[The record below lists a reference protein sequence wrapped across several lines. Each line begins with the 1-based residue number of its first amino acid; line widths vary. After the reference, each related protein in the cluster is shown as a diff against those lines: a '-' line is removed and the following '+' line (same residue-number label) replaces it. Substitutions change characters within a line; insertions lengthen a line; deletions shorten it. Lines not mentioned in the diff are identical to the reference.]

1 MLIDWFTVGA
11 QTLNFFILVWLLK
24 RFLYKPILAAIDA
37 REQKIAQKMD
47 DAKQQQQEAQQQR
60 DQFQQKND
68 DFAQKRVELLKQ
80 MNQEVSAERERLLK
94 EARTAAETLSE
105 NQQKALQHEYQLL
118 NADISRLTSTE
129 VFAITRKTLKDLADV
144 SLEEK
149 ITTVFLQR
157 LKSLDADAQ
166 KSLKDA
172 FSTSSEP
179 AQIRSAFE
187 LSSSQQ
193 ETIQQQFNTLF
204 TKAAPIK
211 FHVDSALVNGIE
223 LSING
228 WKLAWSIT
236 EYLNSLEKSVAQRLN
251 KQTPP
256 QKAKTPETETE
267 TETETD
273 TAVKAT

>member
-11 QTLNFFILVWLLK
+11 QTLNFLVLVWLLK
-24 RFLYKPILAAIDA
+24 RFLYKPILDAIDA
-37 REQKIAQKMD
+37 REQKIAQKIN

-60 DQFQQKND
+60 DEFQQKND
-68 DFAQKRVELLKQ
+68 EFAQKRAELLQQ

-94 EARTAAETLSE
+94 DARTAAETLSE

-129 VFAITRKTLKDLADV
+129 VFAISRKILKDLADV

-149 ITTVFLQR
+149 IIAVFLQR
-157 LKSLDADAQ
+157 LKSLDVDAQ

-172 FSTSSEP
+172 FSASSEP
-179 AQIRSAFE
+179 ALLHSAFE

-204 TKAAPIK
+204 SRAAPIQ
-211 FHVDSALVNGIE
+211 FHVDSELVNGIE
-223 LSING
+223 LSIHG

-236 EYLNSLEKSVAQRLN
+236 DYLNSLEKSVAQRLN

-256 QKAKTPETETE
+256 QKAKTETEA
-267 TETETD
+267 D

>member
-1 MLIDWFTVGA
+1 
-11 QTLNFFILVWLLK
+11 
-24 RFLYKPILAAIDA
+24 
-37 REQKIAQKMD
+37 
-47 DAKQQQQEAQQQR
+47 
-60 DQFQQKND
+60 
-68 DFAQKRVELLKQ
+68 
-80 MNQEVSAERERLLK
+80 
-94 EARTAAETLSE
+94 
-105 NQQKALQHEYQLL
+105 
-118 NADISRLTSTE
+118 
-129 VFAITRKTLKDLADV
+129 
-144 SLEEK
+144 
-149 ITTVFLQR
+149 LQR

>member
-11 QTLNFFILVWLLK
+11 QTLNFLVLVWLLK
-24 RFLYKPILAAIDA
+24 RFLYKPILDAIDA
-37 REQKIAQKMD
+37 REQKISQQIDDAQK
-47 DAKQQQQEAQQQR
+47 KQQEAQQQR
-60 DQFQQKND
+60 DEFQQKND
-68 DFAQKRVELLKQ
+68 EFAQKRAELLQQ
-80 MNQEVSAERERLLK
+80 MNQEVRAERERLLK

-118 NADISRLTSTE
+118 NADISRLTTTE
-129 VFAITRKTLKDLADV
+129 VFAISRKTLKDLADV

-149 ITTVFLQR
+149 ITAVFLQR

-204 TKAAPIK
+204 SRAAPIQ

-236 EYLNSLEKSVAQRLN
+236 EYLNSLEKSVAQRLK

-256 QKAKTPETETE
+256 QKAKTSEP
-267 TETETD
+267 ETD

>member
-149 ITTVFLQR
+149 ITTVFFATFKVLR
-157 LKSLDADAQ
+157 CRRSKKLKRR
-166 KSLKDA
+166 
-172 FSTSSEP
+172 F
-179 AQIRSAFE
+179 
-187 LSSSQQ
+187 
-193 ETIQQQFNTLF
+193 
-204 TKAAPIK
+204 
-211 FHVDSALVNGIE
+211 
-223 LSING
+223 
-228 WKLAWSIT
+228 
-236 EYLNSLEKSVAQRLN
+236 
-251 KQTPP
+251 
-256 QKAKTPETETE
+256 
-267 TETETD
+267 
-273 TAVKAT
+273 